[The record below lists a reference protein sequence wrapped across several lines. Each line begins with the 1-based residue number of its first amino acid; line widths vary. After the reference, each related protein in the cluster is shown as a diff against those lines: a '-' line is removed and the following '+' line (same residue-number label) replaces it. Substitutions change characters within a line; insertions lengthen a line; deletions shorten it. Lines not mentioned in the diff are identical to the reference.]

1 MESREEEARNNF
13 RVAAGNSGQSQT
25 IEDEIVNSLVL
36 MYGATNNE
44 ERNIYYERLCKIAED
59 SGNFIKSILKVFYG
73 DYNKHQKL
81 SVTIYFKSYLN
92 NLIIKKGL
100 NSEARKDL
108 FEELLKILFQ

>member
-1 MESREEEARNNF
+1 
-13 RVAAGNSGQSQT
+13 
-25 IEDEIVNSLVL
+25 

-81 SVTIYFKSYLN
+81 SVTLYFKSYLN

-100 NSEARKDL
+100 NSVARKDL
-108 FEELLKILFQ
+108 FEELLKILFN